1 MKMRILTRKVSLT
14 PRDRDRRERGGKER
28 AELGKCMFLQLL
40 YFISHAECIN
50 SEKEEERKEVDD
62 ENACHEV

>member
-1 MKMRILTRKVSLT
+1 MK
-14 PRDRDRRERGGKER
+14 EEGGQ
-28 AELGKCMFLQLL
+28 GKCMFLQLL

-50 SEKEEERKEVDD
+50 SEWVEKNVYITRESMRERGKENDDD